1 MHHKIFFIFLVSF
14 ATMTKAQT
22 KGTYPEKDKILV
34 EGGFFLM
41 GSPKSE
47 GETIEH
53 PQHKVFLQTFKISKY
68 EITNAQYAEFL
79 NAKGNQMNSDIPY
92 IELKEGWSQIEKV
105 NGKYIAKKG
114 YEQHPMVLV
123 SWYGANA
130 YAQWVGG
137 KLPTEEQWEY
147 AARGGSKTQKY
158 TYAGSNTLD
167 EVAWHRQNTDYL
179 QPVGKKKPNE
189 LGIYDMNGNVSEW
202 CEDDFT
208 SYDYKLGNT
217 EEKKEKPSVFSAFFM
232 AIMSKTPSNH
242 SYPED
247 KVTRGGHYNQQKMN
261 IRIARRD
268 NRNALGQI
276 FVGFRVVFPQ

>member
-1 MHHKIFFIFLVSF
+1 
-14 ATMTKAQT
+14 MTKAQI
-22 KGTYPEKDKILV
+22 KGTYPEKDKVLV

-79 NAKGNQMNSDIPY
+79 NAKGNQMNGDIPY

-114 YEQHPMVLV
+114 YEQHPVVLV

>member
-1 MHHKIFFIFLVSF
+1 
-14 ATMTKAQT
+14 MTKAQT
-22 KGTYPEKDKILV
+22 KGTYPEKDKVLV

-79 NAKGNQMNSDIPY
+79 NAKGNQMNGDIPY

-105 NGKYIAKKG
+105 NSKYIAKKG
-114 YEQHPMVLV
+114 YEQHPVVLV

-247 KVTRGGHYNQQKMN
+247 RVTRGGHYNQQKMN